1 MYRPARFNGLGLW
14 RGLGYEVP
22 KATSLRS
29 RLLGLAWLEPERA
42 GAGLLLP
49 GCRSIHTFGMR
60 FDLDLLFLDSG
71 GEPICIVRRLPP
83 GRLIGRRKAEAVLE
97 IVPGQRPVVR

>member
-1 MYRPARFNGLGLW
+1 MYRPARFNGLELW
-14 RGLGYEVP
+14 QRHGVEVP
-22 KATSLRS
+22 IATTFRS
-29 RLLGLAWLEPERA
+29 RLIGLAWLDRERA

-60 FDLDLLFLDSG
+60 FELDLLFLDSG
-71 GEPICIVRRLPP
+71 GEPICMVRRLPP
-83 GRLIGRRKAEAVLE
+83 GRIIGRRRAEAVLE